1 MNKESV
7 RLALA
12 GATIGVLALSATV
25 FARHCPPERE
35 ESAAALA
42 AERETVSAA
51 VPAESFA
58 EGEAVPVLADL
69 DPAGDD
75 PNAGP
80 FMISLRVPDPVPGE
94 KLFVCDELGCPLEG
108 IEPDRDGD
116 AAVGPFAPGRYSI
129 QRGQTELGSFR
140 LHDNASLSEATGRAW
155 TDGELLYLE
164 RYIPGTVRLNVTVR
178 KTGYYAL
185 WLCDRDGR
193 TWRRELFVSEKTKQD
208 AAGVWVQTLDFQ
220 GLPPGLYT
228 ATRRNQTLGQVEL
241 PEGETAVLE
250 IEIDK

>member
-25 FARHCPPERE
+25 FARFCPPERE
-35 ESAAALA
+35 ESAALA
-42 AERETVSAA
+42 AERETLPAA

-58 EGEAVPVLADL
+58 ELDAVPVLADL
-69 DPAGDD
+69 EPTGDD

-80 FMISLRVPDPVPGE
+80 FLISLRVPDPVPGE
-94 KLFVCDELGCPLEG
+94 KLFVCDERGCPLEG
-108 IEPDRDGD
+108 IEPDREGD
-116 AAVGPFAPGRYSI
+116 VAVGPFGPGRYSI

-155 TDGELLYLE
+155 TDGERLYFE
-164 RYIPGTVRLNVTVR
+164 RFVPGTVRLSVTVR

-193 TWRRELFVSEKTKQD
+193 TWRRELFVSEKTPQD
-208 AAGVWVQTLDFQ
+208 AAGVWVQALDFQ

-241 PEGETAVLE
+241 PAGETAVLE